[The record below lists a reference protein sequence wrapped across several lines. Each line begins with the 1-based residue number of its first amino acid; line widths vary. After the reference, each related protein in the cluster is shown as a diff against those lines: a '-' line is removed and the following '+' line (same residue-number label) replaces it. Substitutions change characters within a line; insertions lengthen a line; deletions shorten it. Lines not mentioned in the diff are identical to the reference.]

1 MACKPQLTGI
11 QGIQLLPCLRASK
24 VMSGL
29 SQTSGDLLW
38 FEVLLS
44 LLPVLRRPGGGGL
57 AGGLSA

>member
-1 MACKPQLTGI
+1 MACKPQLTRF
-11 QGIQLLPCLRASK
+11 QGIQLLPRLKAFK

-44 LLPVLRRPGGGGL
+44 LLQVLRRPGGGGL
-57 AGGLSA
+57 AGGLFA